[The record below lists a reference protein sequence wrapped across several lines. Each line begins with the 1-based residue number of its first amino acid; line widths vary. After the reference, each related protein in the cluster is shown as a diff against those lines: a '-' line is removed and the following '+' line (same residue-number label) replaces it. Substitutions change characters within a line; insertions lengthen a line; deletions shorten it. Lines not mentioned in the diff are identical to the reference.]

1 MQRSVGAFLLER
13 QSAMARSVLVAEA
26 ALAEELAF
34 RAELARDF
42 PRFGLLHGRRV
53 YSRDQVWGRDWF
65 YF

>member
-1 MQRSVGAFLLER
+1 
-13 QSAMARSVLVAEA
+13 MARSVLVAEA

-65 YF
+65 

>member
-34 RAELARDF
+34 RAELAR
-42 PRFGLLHGRRV
+42 G
-53 YSRDQVWGRDWF
+53 
-65 YF
+65 